1 MNIQFLGAAGG
12 EVTGSKHLVT
22 VNGKKILLDCGMYQG
37 KGLETD
43 HLNRDLGFEPSQIDF
58 LVLSHAHID
67 HSGLI
72 PYITKLGFNGKIICT
87 SATHDLCNIM
97 LPDSGKIQES
107 DVLIFNKRRATKGLP
122 AIEPLYTLQ
131 DAKNCM
137 DLFTEVDYKKPYQ
150 MCEGI
155 SVEFFDSGHI
165 LGGAVVFL
173 TITENGV
180 TKKLTYTGD
189 IGRYDKRILRNP
201 DTFPQTD
208 YLIIESTYG
217 DRMHAPISDADFELL
232 RVVIDTCAKKKGKLI
247 IPSFAIG
254 RAQEIIY
261 ALDRLQS
268 KKLLP
273 DVDVFVDSP
282 LAVSATHIFR
292 KHREC
297 FNEEILKY
305 IETDPDPFGFNKL
318 HYVQSVEDS
327 KHINSLN
334 RPCVIISASGM
345 AEAGRIKHHL
355 SNNIEN
361 AKNTILFVGYCA
373 PTTLGARIKGG
384 DAFVSIFG
392 QKLSVKADVRSIE
405 SYSGHADYTEM
416 KKFLECQSFNKIK
429 KTFIV
434 HGETQGQLIFKEY
447 LETNGLQNILI
458 PKRGEM
464 AEV

>member
-43 HLNRDLGFEPSQIDF
+43 HFNRDLGFEPSQIDF

-87 SATHDLCNIM
+87 PATHDLCNIM

-137 DLFTEVDYKKPYQ
+137 DLFIEVDYKKPHHI
-150 MCEGI
+150 CEGVT
-155 SVEFFDSGHI
+155 VEFFDSGHI
-165 LGGAVVFL
+165 LGGAIVFL
-173 TITENGV
+173 TFTENGV

-217 DRMHAPISDADFELL
+217 DRMHAPIADADFELL

-282 LAVSATHIFR
+282 LAVSATNIFR

-384 DAFVSIFG
+384 DSFVSIFG
-392 QKLSVKADVRSIE
+392 QKLKVNADVRSIE

-416 KKFLECQSFNKIK
+416 KKFLDCQTFSKIK

-434 HGETQGQLIFKEY
+434 HGETQGQLVFKDY
-447 LETNGLQNILI
+447 LETNGLQNITI
-458 PKRGEM
+458 PKRGDV